1 MKLFLRIL
9 SYVTTALAACAVT
22 LFFCANS
29 LSGSVKLPQLEY
41 LIEHCFI
48 GEADMA
54 KAEDAAAEAM
64 IASLGDRWSYY
75 LNAQDFEVH
84 KEQTANAYVGIG
96 ITIAEDEEGRG
107 FLILEVQP
115 DSGAQEAG
123 LLPGDIII
131 SAQGE
136 SAQGMSSSQLRNLV
150 RGPEGTIAELE
161 ILRDSQELTFQV
173 ERRQI
178 LTQVVSYA
186 LLEDNIG
193 LIAIHNFDSRCAK
206 ESISAIEALR
216 AQGAEALIF
225 DVRNNPGGYATEL
238 VELLDY
244 LLPEGELFRTLDYTG
259 KEEVDYSDAAFLDM
273 PMAVVCNEASYSAAE
288 FFPAAIAEYGA
299 GIVVGTP
306 TCGKGYF
313 QYTYQLSDG
322 SGVGLSVG
330 KYFTPSGRSLADEG
344 IQPDILAE
352 VDEETRTAIY
362 YGTIEPEE
370 DPQIQAA
377 IQALKTQNG

>member
-22 LFFCANS
+22 LWFCVNALPDS
-29 LSGSVKLPQLEY
+29 KKLAQVEY
-41 LIEHCFI
+41 LIETCFI

-54 KAEDAAAEAM
+54 KAEDAAAAAM

-75 LNAQDFEVH
+75 LTAQDFADH
-84 KEQTANAYVGIG
+84 KEQTENAYVGIG
-96 ITIAEDEEGRG
+96 ITITEDEEGRG

-115 DSGAQEAG
+115 DSGAREAG

-136 SAQGMSSSQLRNLV
+136 STQGISTSELRSLV
-150 RGPEGTIAELE
+150 RGPEGTMAELV
-161 ILRDSQELTFQV
+161 ILREGQELPFQA

-178 LTQVVSYA
+178 LTQVVSYT

-193 LIAIHNFDSRCAK
+193 LIAINNFDSRCAK
-206 ESISAIEALR
+206 ESIAAIEALR
-216 AQGAEALIF
+216 GQGAQALIF

-244 LLPEGELFRTLDYTG
+244 LLPEGELFRTQDYTG
-259 KEEVDYSDAAFLDM
+259 REEVDYSDAAFLDM
-273 PMAVVCNEASYSAAE
+273 PMAVVCNEDSYSAAE
-288 FFPAAIAEYGA
+288 FFPAAIQEYNA
-299 GIVVGTP
+299 GIVVGAP

-313 QYTYQLSDG
+313 QYTYELSDG

-330 KYFTPSGRSLADEG
+330 KYFTPSGRSLADTG
-344 IQPDILAE
+344 IQPDILVE
-352 VDEETRTAIY
+352 VDDETRKAIY

-377 IQALKTQNG
+377 IQALKTGY